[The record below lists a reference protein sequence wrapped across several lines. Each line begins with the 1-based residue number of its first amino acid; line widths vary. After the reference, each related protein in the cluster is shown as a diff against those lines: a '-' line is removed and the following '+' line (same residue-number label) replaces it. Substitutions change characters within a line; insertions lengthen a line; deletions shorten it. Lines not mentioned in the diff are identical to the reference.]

1 MRVLMREDRRRLI
14 VKRALEVCG
23 WLAALLIFAFATHSA
38 LAQEAATRPRQ
49 AGEQHITVTVK
60 PDKTVE
66 ERVADEYKE
75 KELRRVAE
83 ERRAD
88 EAAARIRGMSPDAM
102 LAGARTLFVTSGTSF
117 FEPVQLQNALRKRV
131 EMDEWR
137 MAIVEGWDK
146 RDLADLHV
154 EIDRPLFTYTFTYQ
168 ITDRRTGVIIAT
180 GKVTAFDGNA
190 AAPKLAKR
198 IVEEIKRARGEDTK
212 EEKKKKK

>member
-1 MRVLMREDRRRLI
+1 LVL
-14 VKRALEVCG
+14 KRTLEVVG
-23 WLAALLIFAFATHSA
+23 WLTGLLIFAYATHSA
-38 LAQEAATRPRQ
+38 FAQEVRAPQ
-49 AGEQHITVTVK
+49 PSSEQHITVTVK

-75 KELRRVAE
+75 KELRRLAE
-83 ERRAD
+83 EKRAA
-88 EAAARIRGMSPDAM
+88 EASARVRESSPDEM

-117 FEPVQLQNALRKRV
+117 FEPVQLQNALRKRD
-131 EMDEWR
+131 EMDAWR

-154 EIDRPLFTYTFTYQ
+154 EVDRPLFTYTFTYQ
-168 ITDRRTGVIIAT
+168 ITDRRTGVILAT

-198 IVEEIKRARGEDTK
+198 IVEDIRRARGEETK
-212 EEKKKKK
+212 DKKKK